1 MSRGRGYPP
10 EFRAEAVR
18 LYRDTDKSLREVS
31 SDLGISVESLR
42 KWVRQ
47 AEIDGG
53 QREGLTTEERDE
65 LRRLKRENRIL
76 REEREILKKA
86 AAFFAS
92 EENLRPRRHSL

>member
-1 MSRGRGYPP
+1 MSRPRGYPP

-18 LYRDTDKSLREVS
+18 LYRDTDKTLRQVA
-31 SDLGISVESLR
+31 SDLGISVESIR
-42 KWVRQ
+42 KWVHQ

-53 QREGLTTEERDE
+53 KRDGLTTDERE
-65 LRRLKRENRIL
+65 RLRRLERENKIL

-92 EENLRPRRHSL
+92 EENLRPRRHSV

>member
-1 MSRGRGYPP
+1 MSRPRGYTP

-18 LYRDTDKSLREVS
+18 LYRDTDKTLRQVS
-31 SDLGISVESLR
+31 SDLGISTESLR
-42 KWVRQ
+42 RWAAQ
-47 AEIDGG
+47 TEIDEGR
-53 QREGLTTEERDE
+53 REGLTTEERDE
-65 LRRLKRENRIL
+65 LRRLKREVKVL